1 MVVFNTNTPPVGF
14 DKNISEVFSSF
25 GELTI

>member
-1 MVVFNTNTPPVGF
+1 MVAFNTNTPPVGF
-14 DKNISEVFSSF
+14 DKNGGEVFSSF